1 MVVMMSFNG
10 GMSKV
15 EVVEAIEY
23 QRIVLSSKS
32 SSSGRTIYINQSYPV

>member
-1 MVVMMSFNG
+1 MVVMSFNG
-10 GMSKV
+10 CMPKV

-32 SSSGRTIYINQSYPV
+32 SSSGRTIYTNQSYPV